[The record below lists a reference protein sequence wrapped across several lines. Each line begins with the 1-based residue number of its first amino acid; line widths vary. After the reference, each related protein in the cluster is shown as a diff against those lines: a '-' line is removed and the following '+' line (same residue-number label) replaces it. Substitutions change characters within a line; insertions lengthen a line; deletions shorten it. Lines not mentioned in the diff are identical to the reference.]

1 LVQYCFWDVAMKRV
15 LATFLCVL
23 SAGAEETLTLESAVR
38 SALESHP
45 LLAEG
50 RQRVESARGQVRQA
64 PLTYNPKLIL
74 QAENYRGWG
83 TRPIQ
88 TSRETDDFAY
98 LQQTFETAGK
108 RGKRA
113 ELATRGLRAAELELE
128 VLRRNVARDVSLAY
142 WAALGAEKMR
152 ELLLESVR
160 NFQKIVEYHEIRVRE
175 GAMAENDLLR
185 VRLELGRIEL
195 AANNAALDAAKARIE
210 LFRAMGRTDFPQVRF
225 ADPLQPPA
233 DEAAGWSEE
242 QALERRP
249 EARLARER
257 VEQARANLVL
267 QRANARPNF
276 DALFGYKR
284 SMGENTLIAGL
295 QWDLP
300 VLNRNQGNIQS
311 AAAGIKAAEANLAA
325 TEAIIRAEVQ
335 AAAAEYQ
342 TRRRQLRELVG
353 RLVEGAGETA
363 KVAQAAYR
371 LGGADL
377 LRLLDA
383 ERLRIE
389 IELVNYR
396 AWMEY
401 RQSQEVL
408 AYALGVKP

>member
-1 LVQYCFWDVAMKRV
+1 MKGL
-15 LATFLCVL
+15 LAILACVL
-23 SAGAEETLTLESAVR
+23 PLTAQEPLTLEAAVR
-38 SALESHP
+38 SALDSHP

-50 RQRVESARGQVRQA
+50 RQRVESARGQLRQA
-64 PLTYNPKLIL
+64 PLTFNPRLIL
-74 QAENYRGWG
+74 QAENYRNWG
-83 TRPIQ
+83 SRPILPG
-88 TSRETDDFAY
+88 RETDDFAY

-113 ELATRGLRAAELELE
+113 ELASRGLRAAELELE

-142 WAALGAEKMR
+142 WAAVGAQKMH
-152 ELLLESVR
+152 ELLLESVK

-185 VRLELGRIEL
+185 VKLELGRMEL

-210 LFRAMGRTDFPQVRF
+210 LFRTMGRADFPAVRF
-225 ADPLQPPA
+225 AEPLQPA
-233 DEAAGWSEE
+233 EDRLLSWSEQE
-242 QALERRP
+242 ALERRP

-257 VEQARANLVL
+257 IEQARANAVL
-267 QRANARPNF
+267 QQANARPNF

-300 VLNRNQGNIQS
+300 VFNRNQGNIQS
-311 AAAGIKAAEANLAA
+311 AAAEIKAAEANLAA
-325 TEAIIRAEVQ
+325 TEAIIRAEVR
-335 AAAAEYQ
+335 AAAAEYE
-342 TRRRQLRELVG
+342 TRRRQIRELVG

-389 IELVNYR
+389 VELVNYR

>member
-1 LVQYCFWDVAMKRV
+1 MTRLLAALAM
-15 LATFLCVL
+15 ACC
-23 SAGAEETLTLESAVR
+23 AAAQEPLTLEAAVER
-38 SALESHP
+38 ALASHP

-50 RQRVESARGQVRQA
+50 RERVESARGQLRQA
-64 PLTYNPKLIL
+64 PLTFNPKLVL
-74 QAENYRGWG
+74 QAENYRAWG
-83 TRPIQ
+83 ARPIQ

-113 ELATRGLRAAELELE
+113 ELASRGLRAAELELA
-128 VLRRNVARDVSLAY
+128 VLRRRVARDVSLAY
-142 WAALGAEKMR
+142 WAALGAQKMQ

-160 NFQKIVEYHEIRVRE
+160 NFEKIVEYHEIRVRE

-185 VRLELGRIEL
+185 VKLELGRIQL
-195 AANNAALDAAKARIE
+195 AANNAGLDAAKARIE
-210 LFRAMGRTDFPQVRF
+210 LFRAMGQTVFPDVRF
-225 ADPLQPPA
+225 AEALQLDEDRPLLTDE
-233 DEAAGWSEE
+233 DEA
-242 QALERRP
+242 LRRRP
-249 EARLARER
+249 EMLLAQARL
-257 VEQARANLVL
+257 EQARGNLVL
-267 QRANARPNF
+267 QRANASPNV

-284 SMGENTLIAGL
+284 SMGEHTLIAGL

-311 AAAGIKAAEANLAA
+311 AAADIKAAEANLAA
-325 TEAIIRAEVQ
+325 TEAIIRAEVK

-342 TRRRQLRELVG
+342 ARRQQLKELVG
-353 RLVEGAGETA
+353 RLRSQADETA
-363 KVAQAAYR
+363 RIAQSAYR

-389 IELVNYR
+389 IELVHYR

-401 RQSQEVL
+401 RQSMEVL
-408 AYALGVKP
+408 AFALGVKP

>member
-1 LVQYCFWDVAMKRV
+1 MKRV
-15 LATFLCVL
+15 LAIFICAL
-23 SAGAEETLTLESAVR
+23 SAGGQEMLTLDAAVR

-50 RQRVESARGQVRQA
+50 RQRVESARGQLRQA
-64 PLTYNPKLIL
+64 PLTFNPRLIL
-74 QAENYRGWG
+74 QAENYRSWG
-83 TRPIQ
+83 SRPIQ

-113 ELATRGLRAAELELE
+113 ELASRGLRAAELELD

-142 WAALGAEKMR
+142 WAALGARRMH
-152 ELLLESVR
+152 ELLLESVK

-185 VRLELGRIEL
+185 VRLELGRLEL

-210 LFRAMGRTDFPQVRF
+210 LFRAMGRTDFPEVRF
-225 ADPLQPPA
+225 AEPLQTGA
-233 DEAAGWSEE
+233 DEAFAWNELE
-242 QALERRP
+242 ALERRP

-257 VEQARANLVL
+257 VEQARASLVL
-267 QRANARPNF
+267 QQANARPNF
-276 DALFGYKR
+276 DALFGFKR

-335 AAAAEYQ
+335 AAVAEYQ
-342 TRRRQLRELVG
+342 TRRRQIREFVG

>member
-1 LVQYCFWDVAMKRV
+1 MKYW
-15 LATFLCVL
+15 LAIGLCL
-23 SAGAEETLTLESAVR
+23 FRLRAQELLTLEAAVER
-38 SALESHP
+38 AVSSHP

-50 RQRVESARGQVRQA
+50 LQRVESARGRLRQA
-64 PLTYNPKLIL
+64 PLTFNPRFIL
-74 QAENYRGWG
+74 QAENYRSWG
-83 TRPIQ
+83 PRPIRPG
-88 TSRETDDFAY
+88 RETDDFAY

-108 RGKRA
+108 RGKRV
-113 ELATRGLRAAELELE
+113 ELAAHGLHAAELELQ
-128 VLRRNVARDVSLAY
+128 LLHRRIARDVSLAY
-142 WAALGAEKMR
+142 WAALGSQKIH
-152 ELLLESVR
+152 ELLLQSVR

-195 AANNAALDAAKARIE
+195 AANNASLDAAKARIE
-210 LFRAMGRTDFPQVRF
+210 LFRAMGQTAFPEVRF
-225 ADPLQPPA
+225 AEPLQLTGDEPVVA
-233 DEAAGWSEE
+233 DIQ

-249 EARLARER
+249 EARLAKER
-257 VEQARANLVL
+257 LEQARANLIV
-267 QRANARPNF
+267 QQANATPNL

-284 SMGENTLIAGL
+284 SIGENTLLAGL

-300 VLNRNQGNIQS
+300 LLNRNQGNIQS
-311 AAAGIKAAEANLAA
+311 AAADIKAAEANLAA

-335 AAAAEYQ
+335 AAQAEYQ
-342 TRRRQLRELVG
+342 TRQRQIRQLIG
-353 RLVEGAGETA
+353 RLQQQADETA
-363 KVAQAAYR
+363 RIAQGAYR

-401 RQSQEVL
+401 RQSIEVL
-408 AYALGVKP
+408 NFALGVKP

>member
-1 LVQYCFWDVAMKRV
+1 MRGL
-15 LATFLCVL
+15 LAILAL
-23 SAGAEETLTLESAVR
+23 AAALRAQETLTLEAAVER
-38 SALESHP
+38 ALAAHP
-45 LLAEG
+45 VLAEG
-50 RQRVESARGQVRQA
+50 RQRVESARGQLRQA
-64 PLTYNPKLIL
+64 PLTFNPKLIL
-74 QAENYRGWG
+74 QAENYRNWG
-83 TRPIQ
+83 TRPIPLSQ
-88 TSRETDDFAY
+88 QTDDFAY

-113 ELATRGLRAAELELE
+113 ELASRGLRAAELELD

-142 WAALGAEKMR
+142 WAALGAAKMH

-195 AANNAALDAAKARIE
+195 AANNAALDAARARIE
-210 LFRAMGRTDFPQVRF
+210 LFRAMGQTAFPEVRF
-225 ADPLQPPA
+225 AEPLELPA
-233 DEAAGWSEE
+233 DGPPPFSEE
-242 QALERRP
+242 EALARRP

-257 VEQARANLVL
+257 LEQARANLVL
-267 QRANARPNF
+267 QRANATPNL
-276 DALFGYKR
+276 DGVFGYKR
-284 SMGENTLIAGL
+284 SMGEHTLIAGL

-311 AAAGIKAAEANLAA
+311 ATADIKAAEANLAA

-335 AAAAEYQ
+335 AAIAEYQ
-342 TRRRQLRELVG
+342 TRRRQIRELVG
-353 RLVEGAGETA
+353 RLRQEAGETS
-363 KVAQAAYR
+363 KIAQAAYR

-383 ERLRIE
+383 ERVRIE

-401 RQSQEVL
+401 RQSLEVL
-408 AYALGVKP
+408 AYAVGVKP

>member
-1 LVQYCFWDVAMKRV
+1 MTRLLAALAM
-15 LATFLCVL
+15 ACC
-23 SAGAEETLTLESAVR
+23 AAAQEPLTLEAAVER
-38 SALESHP
+38 ALASHP

-50 RQRVESARGQVRQA
+50 RERVESARGQLRQA
-64 PLTYNPKLIL
+64 PLTFNPKLVL
-74 QAENYRGWG
+74 QAENYRNWG
-83 TRPIQ
+83 SRPIL

-113 ELATRGLRAAELELE
+113 ELASRGLRAAELELA
-128 VLRRNVARDVSLAY
+128 VLRRRVARDVSLAY
-142 WAALGAEKMR
+142 WAALGAQKMQ

-160 NFQKIVEYHEIRVRE
+160 NFEKIVEYHEIRVRE

-185 VRLELGRIEL
+185 VKLELGRIQL
-195 AANNAALDAAKARIE
+195 AANNAGLDAAKARIE
-210 LFRAMGRTDFPQVRF
+210 LFRAMGQTVFPEVRF
-225 ADPLQPPA
+225 AEALQLDEDRPLLTDE
-233 DEAAGWSEE
+233 DEA
-242 QALERRP
+242 LRRRP
-249 EARLARER
+249 EMLLAQARL
-257 VEQARANLVL
+257 EQARGNLVL
-267 QRANARPNF
+267 QRANASPNV

-284 SMGENTLIAGL
+284 SMGEHTLIAGL

-311 AAAGIKAAEANLAA
+311 AAADIKAAEANLAA
-325 TEAIIRAEVQ
+325 TEAIIRAEVK

-342 TRRRQLRELVG
+342 ARRQQLKELVG
-353 RLVEGAGETA
+353 RLRSQADETA
-363 KVAQAAYR
+363 RIAQSAYR

-389 IELVNYR
+389 IELVHYR

-401 RQSQEVL
+401 RQSMEVL
-408 AYALGVKP
+408 AFALGVKP

>member
-1 LVQYCFWDVAMKRV
+1 MTRLLAV
-15 LATFLCVL
+15 LAMAC
-23 SAGAEETLTLESAVR
+23 GAAAQEPLTLEAAVER
-38 SALESHP
+38 ALASHP

-50 RQRVESARGQVRQA
+50 RQRVESARGQLRQA
-64 PLTYNPKLIL
+64 PLTFNPKLVL
-74 QAENYRGWG
+74 QAENYRAWG
-83 TRPIQ
+83 ARPIQ

-113 ELATRGLRAAELELE
+113 ELASRGLRAAELELA
-128 VLRRNVARDVSLAY
+128 VLRRQVARDVSLAY
-142 WAALGAEKMR
+142 WAALGAQKMH

-160 NFQKIVEYHEIRVRE
+160 NFEKIVEYHEIRVRE

-185 VRLELGRIEL
+185 VKLELGRIQL
-195 AANNAALDAAKARIE
+195 AANNAGLDAAKARIE
-210 LFRAMGRTDFPQVRF
+210 LFRAMGQTAFPEVRF
-225 ADPLQPPA
+225 AEALQLDEDRPLLT
-233 DEAAGWSEE
+233 DEEE
-242 QALERRP
+242 ALRRRP
-249 EARLARER
+249 EMQLAQARL
-257 VEQARANLVL
+257 EQARGNLVL
-267 QRANARPNF
+267 QRANATPNL

-311 AAAGIKAAEANLAA
+311 AAADIKAAEANLAA
-325 TEAIIRAEVQ
+325 TEAIIRAEVK

-342 TRRRQLRELVG
+342 TRRAQLRDLVG
-353 RLVEGAGETA
+353 RLRSQADETA
-363 KVAQAAYR
+363 RIAQSAYR

-389 IELVNYR
+389 IELVHYR

-401 RQSQEVL
+401 RQSMEVL
-408 AYALGVKP
+408 AFALGVKP

>member
-1 LVQYCFWDVAMKRV
+1 MKRL
-15 LATFLCVL
+15 LAIFFCAL
-23 SAGAEETLTLESAVR
+23 SAGAQEMLTLDAAVK

-50 RQRVESARGQVRQA
+50 RQRVESARGQLRQA
-64 PLTYNPKLIL
+64 PLTFNPKLIL
-74 QAENYRGWG
+74 QAENYRNWG
-83 TRPIQ
+83 SRPIQ
-88 TSRETDDFAY
+88 LGRETDDFAY

-113 ELATRGLRAAELELE
+113 ELASRGLRAAELELD

-142 WAALGAEKMR
+142 WAALGARKMH

-210 LFRAMGRTDFPQVRF
+210 LFRAMGRTDFPEVRF
-225 ADPLQPPA
+225 AEPLQPGVDQPLPWNE
-233 DEAAGWSEE
+233 DEALA
-242 QALERRP
+242 RRP
-249 EARLARER
+249 EALLARQR
-257 VEQARANLVL
+257 VEQARADLVL
-267 QRANARPNF
+267 QQANARPNF

-311 AAAGIKAAEANLAA
+311 ATAGIKAAEANLAA

-342 TRRRQLRELVG
+342 TRRRQIRDLVG

>member
-1 LVQYCFWDVAMKRV
+1 MKRLLV
-15 LATFLCVL
+15 ILVCMAPA
-23 SAGAEETLTLESAVR
+23 SAQETLTLDGAVER
-38 SALESHP
+38 ALASHP

-50 RQRVESARGQVRQA
+50 RQRVESARGQLRQA
-64 PLTYNPKLIL
+64 PLTFNPKLVL
-74 QAENYRGWG
+74 QAENYRNWG
-83 TRPIQ
+83 SRPIL

-113 ELATRGLRAAELELE
+113 ELASRGLRSAELEVE
-128 VLRRNVARDVSLAY
+128 VLRRNIARDVSLAY
-142 WAALGAEKMR
+142 WAALGSQRMH

-195 AANNAALDAAKARIE
+195 AANNAALDAARARIE
-210 LFRAMGRTDFPQVRF
+210 LFRAMGQAEFPEVRF
-225 ADPLQPPA
+225 AEPLQTELGGPPS
-233 DEAAGWSEE
+233 AAVEE
-242 QALERRP
+242 ALERRP

-257 VEQARANLVL
+257 LEQARANLVL
-267 QRANARPNF
+267 QRANATPNF

-300 VLNRNQGNIQS
+300 VLNRNQGNVQS
-311 AAAGIKAAEANLAA
+311 ATADIKAAEANLAA

-335 AAAAEYQ
+335 AAAAEYA
-342 TRRRQLRELVG
+342 TRRTQIRDFVG
-353 RLVEGAGETA
+353 RLRQEAGETS
-363 KVAQAAYR
+363 KIAQAAYR

-389 IELVNYR
+389 IELVHYR

-401 RQSQEVL
+401 RQSMEVL

>member
-1 LVQYCFWDVAMKRV
+1 MKRV

>member
-1 LVQYCFWDVAMKRV
+1 MKRV
-15 LATFLCVL
+15 LAIFLCAL
-23 SAGAEETLTLESAVR
+23 SAGAQEMLTLESAVR

-88 TSRETDDFAY
+88 TGRETDDFAY

-113 ELATRGLRAAELELE
+113 ALATRGLRAAELELE

-210 LFRAMGRTDFPQVRF
+210 LFRAMGRTDFPGVRF
-225 ADPLQPPA
+225 AEPLQPA
-233 DEAAGWSEE
+233 VDEAISWNEQ

-267 QRANARPNF
+267 QQANARPDF

-300 VLNRNQGNIQS
+300 VFNRNQGNILS
-311 AAAGIKAAEANLAA
+311 ASAGIRAAEANLAA
-325 TEAIIRAEVQ
+325 TEAVIRAEVQ

-342 TRRRQLRELVG
+342 TRRRQMRELVG

>member
-1 LVQYCFWDVAMKRV
+1 MKRV
-15 LATFLCVL
+15 LAIFICAL
-23 SAGAEETLTLESAVR
+23 SAGGQEMLTLEAAVR
-38 SALESHP
+38 GALESHP

-50 RQRVESARGQVRQA
+50 RQRVESARGQLRQA
-64 PLTYNPKLIL
+64 PLTFNPRLIL
-74 QAENYRGWG
+74 QAENYRSWG
-83 TRPIQ
+83 SRPIQ

-113 ELATRGLRAAELELE
+113 ELASRGLRAAELELD

-142 WAALGAEKMR
+142 WAALGARRMH
-152 ELLLESVR
+152 ELLLESVK

-185 VRLELGRIEL
+185 VRLELGRLEL

-210 LFRAMGRTDFPQVRF
+210 LFRAMGRTDFPEVRF
-225 ADPLQPPA
+225 AEPLQTGA
-233 DEAAGWSEE
+233 DEALAWNE
-242 QALERRP
+242 QEALERRP

-257 VEQARANLVL
+257 VEQARASLVL
-267 QRANARPNF
+267 QQANARPNF
-276 DALFGYKR
+276 DALFGFKR

-335 AAAAEYQ
+335 AAVAEYQ
-342 TRRRQLRELVG
+342 TRRRQIREFVG

>member
-1 LVQYCFWDVAMKRV
+1 MKRV
-15 LATFLCVL
+15 LAIFICAL
-23 SAGAEETLTLESAVR
+23 SAGGQEMLTLDAAVR

-50 RQRVESARGQVRQA
+50 RQRVESARGQLRQA
-64 PLTYNPKLIL
+64 PLTFNPRLIL
-74 QAENYRGWG
+74 QAENYRNWG
-83 TRPIQ
+83 SRPIQ

-113 ELATRGLRAAELELE
+113 ELASRGLRAAELELD

-142 WAALGAEKMR
+142 WAALGARRMH
-152 ELLLESVR
+152 ELLLESVK

-185 VRLELGRIEL
+185 VRLELGRLEL

-210 LFRAMGRTDFPQVRF
+210 LFRAMGRTDFPEVRF
-225 ADPLQPPA
+225 AEPLQTGA
-233 DEAAGWSEE
+233 DEAFAWNELE
-242 QALERRP
+242 ALERRP

-257 VEQARANLVL
+257 VEQARASLVL
-267 QRANARPNF
+267 QQANARPNF
-276 DALFGYKR
+276 DALFGFKR

-335 AAAAEYQ
+335 AAVAEYQ
-342 TRRRQLRELVG
+342 TRRRQIREFVG

-363 KVAQAAYR
+363 KVAQAAYH

-389 IELVNYR
+389 IELMNYR

>member
-1 LVQYCFWDVAMKRV
+1 MTRLLAALAM
-15 LATFLCVL
+15 ACC
-23 SAGAEETLTLESAVR
+23 AAAQEPLTLEAAVER
-38 SALESHP
+38 ALASHP

-50 RQRVESARGQVRQA
+50 RERVESARGQLRQA
-64 PLTYNPKLIL
+64 PLTFNPKLIL
-74 QAENYRGWG
+74 QAENYRNWG
-83 TRPIQ
+83 SRPIL

-113 ELATRGLRAAELELE
+113 ELATRGLRAAELELD
-128 VLRRNVARDVSLAY
+128 VLRRRVARDVSLAY
-142 WAALGAEKMR
+142 WAALGAQKMQ

-160 NFQKIVEYHEIRVRE
+160 NFEKIVEYHEIRVRE

-185 VRLELGRIEL
+185 VKLELGRIQL
-195 AANNAALDAAKARIE
+195 AANNAGLDAAKARIE
-210 LFRAMGRTDFPQVRF
+210 LFRAMGQTVFPEVRF
-225 ADPLQPPA
+225 AEALQLDEDRPLLTDE
-233 DEAAGWSEE
+233 DEA
-242 QALERRP
+242 LRRRP
-249 EARLARER
+249 EMLLAQARL
-257 VEQARANLVL
+257 EQARGNLVL
-267 QRANARPNF
+267 QRANASPNV

-284 SMGENTLIAGL
+284 SMGEHTLIAGL

-311 AAAGIKAAEANLAA
+311 AAADIKAAEANLAA
-325 TEAIIRAEVQ
+325 TEAIIRAEVK

-342 TRRRQLRELVG
+342 ARRQQLKELVG
-353 RLVEGAGETA
+353 RLRSQADETA
-363 KVAQAAYR
+363 RIAQSAYR

-389 IELVNYR
+389 IELVHYR

-401 RQSQEVL
+401 RQSMEVL
-408 AYALGVKP
+408 AFALGVKP

>member
-1 LVQYCFWDVAMKRV
+1 MTRLLAALAM
-15 LATFLCVL
+15 ACC
-23 SAGAEETLTLESAVR
+23 AAAQEPLTLEAAVER
-38 SALESHP
+38 ALASHP

-50 RQRVESARGQVRQA
+50 RERVESARGQLRQA
-64 PLTYNPKLIL
+64 PLTFNPKLVL
-74 QAENYRGWG
+74 QAENYRAWG
-83 TRPIQ
+83 ARPIQ

-113 ELATRGLRAAELELE
+113 ELASRGLRAAELELA
-128 VLRRNVARDVSLAY
+128 VLRRRVARDVSLAY
-142 WAALGAEKMR
+142 WAALGAQKMQ

-160 NFQKIVEYHEIRVRE
+160 NFEKIVEYHEIRVRE

-185 VRLELGRIEL
+185 VKLELGRIQL
-195 AANNAALDAAKARIE
+195 AANNAGLDAAKARIE
-210 LFRAMGRTDFPQVRF
+210 LFRAMGQTVFPEVRF
-225 ADPLQPPA
+225 AEALQLDEDRPLLTDE
-233 DEAAGWSEE
+233 DEA
-242 QALERRP
+242 LRRRP
-249 EARLARER
+249 EMLLAQARL
-257 VEQARANLVL
+257 EQARGNLVL
-267 QRANARPNF
+267 QRANASPNV

-284 SMGENTLIAGL
+284 SMGEHTLIAGL

-311 AAAGIKAAEANLAA
+311 AAADIKAAEANLAA
-325 TEAIIRAEVQ
+325 TEAIIRAEVK

-342 TRRRQLRELVG
+342 ARRQQLKELVG
-353 RLVEGAGETA
+353 RLRSQADETA
-363 KVAQAAYR
+363 RIAQSAYR

-389 IELVNYR
+389 IELVHYR

-401 RQSQEVL
+401 RQSMEVL
-408 AYALGVKP
+408 AFALGVKP

>member
-1 LVQYCFWDVAMKRV
+1 MKRL
-15 LATFLCVL
+15 LAMLACAL
-23 SAGAEETLTLESAVR
+23 PLAAQEPLTIDAAVR
-38 SALESHP
+38 AALETHP

-64 PLTYNPKLIL
+64 PLTFNPKLIL
-74 QAENYRGWG
+74 QAENYRSWG

-113 ELATRGLRAAELELE
+113 ELASRGLRAAELELE

-142 WAALGAEKMR
+142 WAALGAQKMH

-195 AANNAALDAAKARIE
+195 AANNAALDAARARIE
-210 LFRAMGRTDFPQVRF
+210 LFRAMGRAEFPEVRF
-225 ADPLQPPA
+225 AEPLQAGA
-233 DEAAGWSEE
+233 DEPFSWNE
-242 QALERRP
+242 QEALERRP
-249 EARLARER
+249 EALLARQR

-267 QRANARPNF
+267 QQANARPNV

-295 QWDLP
+295 QYDLP

-311 AAAGIKAAEANLAA
+311 AAAEIKAAEANLAA

-342 TRRRQLRELVG
+342 TRRRQIRELVG
-353 RLVEGAGETA
+353 RLVEGAGETSQ
-363 KVAQAAYR
+363 VAQAAYR

>member
-1 LVQYCFWDVAMKRV
+1 MKRL
-15 LATFLCVL
+15 LAMLACAL
-23 SAGAEETLTLESAVR
+23 SAAAQEPLTLDAAVR
-38 SALESHP
+38 TALDTHP

-50 RQRVESARGQVRQA
+50 RQRVESARGQARQA
-64 PLTYNPKLIL
+64 PLTFNPKLIL
-74 QAENYRGWG
+74 QAENYRSWG

-113 ELATRGLRAAELELE
+113 ELALRGLRAAELELE

-142 WAALGAEKMR
+142 WAALGAQKMH
-152 ELLLESVR
+152 ELLLESVQ

-195 AANNAALDAAKARIE
+195 AANNAALDAARARIE
-210 LFRAMGRTDFPQVRF
+210 LFRAMGRAEFPEVRF
-225 ADPLQPPA
+225 AEPLQAGA
-233 DEAAGWSEE
+233 DEPFPWSEQE
-242 QALERRP
+242 ALERRP
-249 EARLARER
+249 EALLARQR

-267 QRANARPNF
+267 QQANARPNVE
-276 DALFGYKR
+276 ALFGYKR
-284 SMGENTLIAGL
+284 SMGEHTLIAGL
-295 QWDLP
+295 QYDLP

-311 AAAGIKAAEANLAA
+311 AAAEIKAAEANLAA

-342 TRRRQLRELVG
+342 TRRRQIRELVG
-353 RLVEGAGETA
+353 RLVEGAGETS

-389 IELVNYR
+389 VELVNYR

>member
-1 LVQYCFWDVAMKRV
+1 MKRV
-15 LATFLCVL
+15 LAIFICAL
-23 SAGAEETLTLESAVR
+23 SAGGQEMLTLDAAVR

-50 RQRVESARGQVRQA
+50 RQRVESARGQLRQA
-64 PLTYNPKLIL
+64 PLTFNPRLIL
-74 QAENYRGWG
+74 QAENYRNWG
-83 TRPIQ
+83 SRPIQ

-113 ELATRGLRAAELELE
+113 ELASRGLRAAELELD

-142 WAALGAEKMR
+142 WAALGARRMH
-152 ELLLESVR
+152 ELLLESVK

-185 VRLELGRIEL
+185 VRLELGRLEL

-210 LFRAMGRTDFPQVRF
+210 LFRAMGRTDFPEVRF
-225 ADPLQPPA
+225 AEPLQTGT
-233 DEAAGWSEE
+233 DEAFAWNELE
-242 QALERRP
+242 ALERRP

-257 VEQARANLVL
+257 VEQARASLVL
-267 QRANARPNF
+267 QQANARPNF
-276 DALFGYKR
+276 DALFGFKR

-335 AAAAEYQ
+335 AAVAEYQ
-342 TRRRQLRELVG
+342 TRRRQIREFVG

-363 KVAQAAYR
+363 KVAQAAYH

-389 IELVNYR
+389 IELMNYR

>member
-1 LVQYCFWDVAMKRV
+1 MTRLLAALAM
-15 LATFLCVL
+15 ACC
-23 SAGAEETLTLESAVR
+23 AAAQEPLTLEAAVER
-38 SALESHP
+38 ALASHP

-50 RQRVESARGQVRQA
+50 RERVESARGQLRQA
-64 PLTYNPKLIL
+64 PLTFNPKLVL
-74 QAENYRGWG
+74 QAENYRAWG
-83 TRPIQ
+83 ARPIQ

-113 ELATRGLRAAELELE
+113 ELASRGLRAAELELA
-128 VLRRNVARDVSLAY
+128 VLRRRVARDVSLAY
-142 WAALGAEKMR
+142 WAALGAQKMQ

-160 NFQKIVEYHEIRVRE
+160 NFEKIVEYHEIRVRE

-185 VRLELGRIEL
+185 VKLELGRIQL
-195 AANNAALDAAKARIE
+195 AANNAGLDAAKARIE
-210 LFRAMGRTDFPQVRF
+210 LFRAMGQTAFPEVRF
-225 ADPLQPPA
+225 AEALQLAEDRPLPA
-233 DEAAGWSEE
+233 DEED
-242 QALERRP
+242 ALRRRP
-249 EARLARER
+249 EMQLAQARL
-257 VEQARANLVL
+257 EQARGNLVL
-267 QRANARPNF
+267 QRANASPNV

-284 SMGENTLIAGL
+284 SMGEHTLIAGL

-311 AAAGIKAAEANLAA
+311 AAADIKAAEANLAA
-325 TEAIIRAEVQ
+325 TEAIIRAEVK

-342 TRRRQLRELVG
+342 ARRQQLKELVG
-353 RLVEGAGETA
+353 RLRSQADETA
-363 KVAQAAYR
+363 RIAQSAYR

-389 IELVNYR
+389 IELVHYR

-401 RQSQEVL
+401 RQSMEVL
-408 AYALGVKP
+408 AFALGVKP

>member
-1 LVQYCFWDVAMKRV
+1 MTRLLAALAM
-15 LATFLCVL
+15 ACC
-23 SAGAEETLTLESAVR
+23 AAAQEPLTLEAAVER
-38 SALESHP
+38 ALASHP

-50 RQRVESARGQVRQA
+50 RERVESARGQLRQA
-64 PLTYNPKLIL
+64 PLTFNPKLVL
-74 QAENYRGWG
+74 QAENYRAWG
-83 TRPIQ
+83 ARPIQ

-113 ELATRGLRAAELELE
+113 ELASRGLRAAELELA
-128 VLRRNVARDVSLAY
+128 VLRRRVARDVSLAY
-142 WAALGAEKMR
+142 WAALGAQKMQ

-160 NFQKIVEYHEIRVRE
+160 NFEKIVEYHEIRVRE

-185 VRLELGRIEL
+185 VKLELGRIQL
-195 AANNAALDAAKARIE
+195 AANNAGLDAAKARIE
-210 LFRAMGRTDFPQVRF
+210 LFRAMGQTAFPEVRF
-225 ADPLQPPA
+225 AEALQLAEDRPLPA
-233 DEAAGWSEE
+233 DEDE
-242 QALERRP
+242 ALRRRP
-249 EARLARER
+249 EMLLAQARL
-257 VEQARANLVL
+257 EQARGNLVL
-267 QRANARPNF
+267 QRANASPNV

-284 SMGENTLIAGL
+284 SMGEHTLIAGL

-311 AAAGIKAAEANLAA
+311 AAADIKAAEANLAA
-325 TEAIIRAEVQ
+325 TEAIIRAEVK

-342 TRRRQLRELVG
+342 ARRQQLKELVG
-353 RLVEGAGETA
+353 RLRSQADETA
-363 KVAQAAYR
+363 RIAQSAYR

-389 IELVNYR
+389 IELVHYR

-401 RQSQEVL
+401 RQSMEVL
-408 AYALGVKP
+408 AFALGVKP

>member
-1 LVQYCFWDVAMKRV
+1 MKRV
-15 LATFLCVL
+15 LAIFICAL
-23 SAGAEETLTLESAVR
+23 SAGGQEMLTLDAAVR

-50 RQRVESARGQVRQA
+50 RQRVESARGQLRQA
-64 PLTYNPKLIL
+64 PLTFNPRLIL
-74 QAENYRGWG
+74 QAENYRSWG
-83 TRPIQ
+83 SRPIQ

-113 ELATRGLRAAELELE
+113 ELASRGLRAAELELD

-142 WAALGAEKMR
+142 WAALGARRMH
-152 ELLLESVR
+152 ELLLESVK

-185 VRLELGRIEL
+185 VRLELGRLEL

-210 LFRAMGRTDFPQVRF
+210 LFRAMGRTDFPEVRF
-225 ADPLQPPA
+225 AEPLQTGT
-233 DEAAGWSEE
+233 DEAFAWNELE
-242 QALERRP
+242 ALERRP

-257 VEQARANLVL
+257 VEQARASLVL
-267 QRANARPNF
+267 QQANARPNF
-276 DALFGYKR
+276 DALFGFKR

-335 AAAAEYQ
+335 AAVAEYQ
-342 TRRRQLRELVG
+342 TRRRQIREFVG

>member
-1 LVQYCFWDVAMKRV
+1 MKRV
-15 LATFLCVL
+15 LAIFICAL
-23 SAGAEETLTLESAVR
+23 SAGGQEMLTLDAAVR

-50 RQRVESARGQVRQA
+50 RQRVESARGQLRQA
-64 PLTYNPKLIL
+64 PLTFNPRLIL
-74 QAENYRGWG
+74 QTENYRSWG
-83 TRPIQ
+83 SRPIQ

-113 ELATRGLRAAELELE
+113 ELASRGLRAAELELD

-142 WAALGAEKMR
+142 WAALGARRMH
-152 ELLLESVR
+152 ELLLESVK

-185 VRLELGRIEL
+185 VRLELGRLEL

-210 LFRAMGRTDFPQVRF
+210 LFRAMGRTDFPEVRF
-225 ADPLQPPA
+225 AEPLQTGT
-233 DEAAGWSEE
+233 DEAFAWNELE
-242 QALERRP
+242 ALERRP

-257 VEQARANLVL
+257 VEQARASLVL
-267 QRANARPNF
+267 QQANARPNF
-276 DALFGYKR
+276 DALFGFKR

-335 AAAAEYQ
+335 AAVAEYQ
-342 TRRRQLRELVG
+342 TRRRQIREFVG

-371 LGGADL
+371 LGGANL

>member
-1 LVQYCFWDVAMKRV
+1 MTRLLAALAM
-15 LATFLCVL
+15 ACC
-23 SAGAEETLTLESAVR
+23 AAAQEPLTLEAAVER
-38 SALESHP
+38 ALASHP

-50 RQRVESARGQVRQA
+50 RERVESARGQLRQA
-64 PLTYNPKLIL
+64 PLTFNPKLIL
-74 QAENYRGWG
+74 QAENYRNWG
-83 TRPIQ
+83 SRPIL

-113 ELATRGLRAAELELE
+113 ELATRGLRAAELELD
-128 VLRRNVARDVSLAY
+128 VLRRRVARDVSLAY
-142 WAALGAEKMR
+142 WAALGAQKMH

-160 NFQKIVEYHEIRVRE
+160 NFEKIVEYHEIRVRE

-185 VRLELGRIEL
+185 VKLELGRIQL
-195 AANNAALDAAKARIE
+195 AANNAGLDAAKARIE
-210 LFRAMGRTDFPQVRF
+210 LFRAMGQTAFPEVRF
-225 ADPLQPPA
+225 AEALQLAEDRPLPA
-233 DEAAGWSEE
+233 DEED
-242 QALERRP
+242 ALRRRP
-249 EARLARER
+249 EMLLAQARL
-257 VEQARANLVL
+257 EQARGNLVL
-267 QRANARPNF
+267 QRANASPNV

-284 SMGENTLIAGL
+284 SMGEHTLIAGL

-311 AAAGIKAAEANLAA
+311 AAADIKAAEANLAA
-325 TEAIIRAEVQ
+325 TEAIIRAEVK

-342 TRRRQLRELVG
+342 ARRQQLKELVG
-353 RLVEGAGETA
+353 RLRSQADETA
-363 KVAQAAYR
+363 RIAQSAYR

-389 IELVNYR
+389 IELVHYR

-401 RQSQEVL
+401 RQSMEVL
-408 AYALGVKP
+408 AFALGVKP

>member
-1 LVQYCFWDVAMKRV
+1 MTRLLAV
-15 LATFLCVL
+15 LAMAC
-23 SAGAEETLTLESAVR
+23 GAAAQEPLTLEAAVER
-38 SALESHP
+38 ALASHP

-50 RQRVESARGQVRQA
+50 RERVESARGQLRQA
-64 PLTYNPKLIL
+64 PLTFNPKLVL
-74 QAENYRGWG
+74 QAENYRAWG
-83 TRPIQ
+83 ARPIQ

-113 ELATRGLRAAELELE
+113 ELASRGLRAAELELA
-128 VLRRNVARDVSLAY
+128 VLRRQVARDVSLAY
-142 WAALGAEKMR
+142 WAALGAQKMH

-160 NFQKIVEYHEIRVRE
+160 NFEKIVEYHEIRVRE

-185 VRLELGRIEL
+185 VKLELGRIQL
-195 AANNAALDAAKARIE
+195 AANNAGLDAAKARIE
-210 LFRAMGRTDFPQVRF
+210 LFRAMGQTAFPEVRF
-225 ADPLQPPA
+225 AEALQLDEDRPLLT
-233 DEAAGWSEE
+233 DEEE
-242 QALERRP
+242 ALRRRP
-249 EARLARER
+249 EMQLAQARL
-257 VEQARANLVL
+257 EQARGNLVL
-267 QRANARPNF
+267 QRANATPNL

-311 AAAGIKAAEANLAA
+311 AAADIKAAEANLAA
-325 TEAIIRAEVQ
+325 TEAIIRAEVK

-342 TRRRQLRELVG
+342 TRRAQLRDLVG
-353 RLVEGAGETA
+353 RLRSQADETA
-363 KVAQAAYR
+363 RIAQSAYR

-389 IELVNYR
+389 IELVHYR

-401 RQSQEVL
+401 RQSMEVL
-408 AYALGVKP
+408 AFALGVKP

>member
-1 LVQYCFWDVAMKRV
+1 MTRLLAALAM
-15 LATFLCVL
+15 ACC
-23 SAGAEETLTLESAVR
+23 AAAQEPLTLEAAVER
-38 SALESHP
+38 ALASHP

-50 RQRVESARGQVRQA
+50 RERVESARGQLRQA
-64 PLTYNPKLIL
+64 PLTFNPKLIL
-74 QAENYRGWG
+74 QAENYRNWG
-83 TRPIQ
+83 SRPIP

-113 ELATRGLRAAELELE
+113 ELASRGLRAAELELA
-128 VLRRNVARDVSLAY
+128 VLRRRVARDVSLAY
-142 WAALGAEKMR
+142 WAALGAQKMQ

-160 NFQKIVEYHEIRVRE
+160 NFEKIVEYHEIRVRE

-185 VRLELGRIEL
+185 VKLELGRIQL
-195 AANNAALDAAKARIE
+195 AANNAGLDAAKARIE
-210 LFRAMGRTDFPQVRF
+210 LFRAMGQTVFPEVRF
-225 ADPLQPPA
+225 AEALQLDEDRPLLTDE
-233 DEAAGWSEE
+233 DEA
-242 QALERRP
+242 LRRRP
-249 EARLARER
+249 EMLLAQARL
-257 VEQARANLVL
+257 EQARGNLVL
-267 QRANARPNF
+267 QRANASPNV

-284 SMGENTLIAGL
+284 SMGEHTLIAGL

-311 AAAGIKAAEANLAA
+311 AAADIKAAEANLAA
-325 TEAIIRAEVQ
+325 TEAIIRAEVK

-342 TRRRQLRELVG
+342 ARRQQLKELVG
-353 RLVEGAGETA
+353 RLRSQADETA
-363 KVAQAAYR
+363 RIAQSAYR

-389 IELVNYR
+389 IELVHYR

-401 RQSQEVL
+401 RQSMEVL
-408 AYALGVKP
+408 AFALGVKP